1 MKKSEQQ
8 LKEEIKKMMRD
19 SFHQNELYTA
29 GNYWKFYEKNILKQV
44 KKNSLSR
51 FRSWK
56 GGSGVGNIQSFG
68 GGSEI
73 VPRSFGRNFHPIDD
87 DFNFIDNSILVRKYN
102 SLLNKLI
109 KYLPFL
115 KFF

>member
-73 VPRSFGRNFHPIDD
+73 VPRKTLEEI
-87 DFNFIDNSILVRKYN
+87 FIQLTMTLILSTTQY
-102 SLLNKLI
+102 
-109 KYLPFL
+109 
-115 KFF
+115 